1 MLKIVLNWVLALI
14 NAIRNKFNNFKIG
27 VRFTLIYCL
36 ISVFSI
42 LMSNM
47 LFQEIYSGI
56 ALRKVSEVSIQ
67 TLYSIRTS
75 LNITITN
82 ISNYSKM
89 IISDD
94 DLQILLRRGN
104 IYSDLNVQKKVG
116 TYLNKLTQETPYIS
130 SVYIFD
136 TSGNEYSVGNQDDL
150 KFIPEKI
157 QDAVW
162 YNSVLGKKGS
172 YILSLNGGGAFSH
185 APDDNFISMIRLVRD
200 INTTEALGVLII
212 NISENTFKDSFANI
226 TNNYMTDVTIFDQNN
241 QSIIKSNGVDIG
253 KANLSELFEKQKQG
267 FLIRDVN
274 NTECLLSYLLEDRY
288 GWKIVSVMPVKEL
301 SNETSVPGLIGFA
314 IIMINSVL
322 LFVGTVFTSRMI
334 TIPIKKLLKSMKGV
348 EKGEF
353 KEVNIK
359 AGKDEIGQLRD
370 GYNIMIREIQNL
382 IKRVITEQKVK
393 RKAELNVLQAQIKP
407 HFLYNTLD
415 SINSLALMGET
426 TSVCDLV
433 EALGNY
439 YRISLSKGKEVITI
453 GQEIVMV
460 KNYLK
465 IQKMRYPDLFEAHF
479 ILDEKCNSYKILKLV
494 LQPLV
499 ENSLYHGLRNKAG
512 GGAIT
517 LKTEHLA
524 DCIRITIEDDG
535 IGMSEEYIEQ
545 ILGDN
550 TGANDASFG
559 LKGTIERLS
568 IFYGN
573 EDCFQIESNV
583 GIGTRITI
591 LIPVDHGNGEYNHA

>member
-1 MLKIVLNWVLALI
+1 MLKRVLNRVLALF
-14 NAIRNKFNNFKIG
+14 NGIRYKFNNFKIG
-27 VRFTLIYCL
+27 ARFTLIYCL

-42 LMSNM
+42 LMSNV

-56 ALRKVSEVSIQ
+56 ALNKVSEVSIQ

-75 LNITITN
+75 LNITISN

-104 IYSDLNVQKKVG
+104 MYSDLNIQKKVG

-136 TSGNEYSVGNQDDL
+136 ASGNEYSVGSQDDL

-157 QDAVW
+157 QDASW
-162 YNSVLGKKGS
+162 YKSVLTKKGS
-172 YILSLNGGGAFSH
+172 YILSLNGGGDFRH
-185 APDDNFISMIRLVRD
+185 DPEDNFISMIRLIRD

-212 NISENTFKDSFANI
+212 NISANTFKDSFANI
-226 TNNYMTDVTIFDQNN
+226 TSNYTTDVTILDQNN
-241 QSIIKSNGVDIG
+241 NSIIKSNGVDMDTG
-253 KANLSELFEKQKQG
+253 DLAELFINQKQG
-267 FLIRDVN
+267 FIIRNVN
-274 NTECLLSYLLEDRY
+274 NTEYLLSYLLEDRY
-288 GWKIVSVMPVKEL
+288 GWKIVSAMPVKEL

-322 LFVGTVFTSRMI
+322 LFIGTIFTSRMI

-348 EKGEF
+348 EKGQF
-353 KEVNIK
+353 NEVSIK

-370 GYNIMIREIQNL
+370 GYNIMILEIQNL

-426 TSVCDLV
+426 TSVCSLV
-433 EALGNY
+433 EALGSY

-453 GQEIVMV
+453 GQEIDMAE
-460 KNYLK
+460 NYLK
-465 IQKMRYPDLFEAHF
+465 IQKMRYPDLFTAHF

-499 ENSLYHGLRNKAG
+499 ENSLYHGIRNKDG
-512 GGAIT
+512 GGVIT
-517 LKTEHLA
+517 LKTEHLI
-524 DCIRITIEDDG
+524 DSIRITIEDDG
-535 IGMSEEYIEQ
+535 IGMSNEYIAQ
-545 ILGDN
+545 ILGN
-550 TGANDASFG
+550 SAEANDTSFG

-568 IFYGN
+568 IFYGT
-573 EDCFQIESNV
+573 EDCFHIESEE

-591 LIPVDHGNGEYNHA
+591 LIPVDNGNGEYNHV

>member
-359 AGKDEIGQLRD
+359 AGKDELGQLRD

-393 RKAELNVLQAQIKP
+393 RKAELNVLQAQIRP

-535 IGMSEEYIEQ
+535 IGMSEEFIEQ

>member
-1 MLKIVLNWVLALI
+1 MLEMILNWVLALI

-47 LFQEIYSGI
+47 LFQEIYSEI

-185 APDDNFISMIRLVRD
+185 APDDNFVSMIRLVRD

-226 TNNYMTDVTIFDQNN
+226 TNNYMTDITIFDQNN

-253 KANLSELFEKQKQG
+253 KGNLTELFEKQKQG

-301 SNETSVPGLIGFA
+301 SNETAVPGLIGFA

-322 LFVGTVFTSRMI
+322 LFIGTVFTSKMI

-353 KEVNIK
+353 NEVNIK

-426 TSVCDLV
+426 SSVCDLV
-433 EALGNY
+433 EALGSY
-439 YRISLSKGKEVITI
+439 YRISLSKGKEVINI

-465 IQKMRYPDLFEAHF
+465 IQKMRYPDLFTAHF
-479 ILDEKCNSYKILKLV
+479 IIDEKCSSYKILKLV

-499 ENSLYHGLRNKAG
+499 ENSLYHGIRNKDG
-512 GGAIT
+512 GGTIT
-517 LKTEHLA
+517 LKTEHLI
-524 DCIRITIEDDG
+524 DRIRITIEDDG
-535 IGMSEEYIEQ
+535 IGMAKEYIEQ
-545 ILGDN
+545 VLGDK
-550 TGANDASFG
+550 TGTTDTSFG
-559 LKGTIERLS
+559 LRGTIERLS
-568 IFYGN
+568 IFYGT
-573 EDCFQIESNV
+573 EDCFQIESDV

-591 LIPVDHGNGEYNHA
+591 LIPVDNGNGEYNHA

>member
-524 DCIRITIEDDG
+524 GHIRITIEDDG
-535 IGMSEEYIEQ
+535 IGMSQEYIEQ

-550 TGANDASFG
+550 TGATDTSFG

-573 EDCFQIESNV
+573 EDCFQIESDV

>member
-1 MLKIVLNWVLALI
+1 MLKKIVNRALALF
-14 NAIRNKFNNFKIG
+14 NGIRNKFNNFKIG
-27 VRFTLIYCL
+27 ARFTLIYCL

-42 LMSNM
+42 LMSNV

-56 ALRKVSEVSIQ
+56 ALNKVSEVSIQ

-75 LNITITN
+75 LNITISN

-104 IYSDLNVQKKVG
+104 MYSDLNIQKKVG

-136 TSGNEYSVGNQDDL
+136 ASGNEYSVGSQDDL

-157 QDAVW
+157 QDAAW
-162 YNSVLGKKGS
+162 YKSVLTKKGS
-172 YILSLNGGGAFSH
+172 YILSLNGGGAFRH
-185 APDDNFISMIRLVRD
+185 DPQDNFISMIRLIRD

-212 NISENTFKDSFANI
+212 NISANTFKDSFANI
-226 TNNYMTDVTIFDQNN
+226 TSNYTTDVTILDQNN
-241 QSIIKSNGVDIG
+241 HSIIKSNGVDMDTG
-253 KANLSELFEKQKQG
+253 DLAELFINQKQG
-267 FLIRDVN
+267 FLIRNVN
-274 NTECLLSYLLEDRY
+274 NTEYLLSYLLEDRY
-288 GWKIVSVMPVKEL
+288 GWKIVSAMPVKEL

-322 LFVGTVFTSRMI
+322 LFIGTIFTSRMI

-353 KEVNIK
+353 NEVSIK
-359 AGKDEIGQLRD
+359 TGKDEIGQLRD

-426 TSVCDLV
+426 SSVCNLV
-433 EALGNY
+433 EALGSY

-453 GQEIVMV
+453 GQEIDMAE
-460 KNYLK
+460 NYLK
-465 IQKMRYPDLFEAHF
+465 IQKMRYPDLFTAHF

-499 ENSLYHGLRNKAG
+499 ENSLYHGIRNKDG
-512 GGAIT
+512 GGVIT
-517 LKTEHLA
+517 IKTEHLI
-524 DCIRITIEDDG
+524 DSIRITIEDDG
-535 IGMSEEYIEQ
+535 IGMSKEYIDQ
-545 ILGDN
+545 ILGN
-550 TGANDASFG
+550 SSEATHTSFG

-568 IFYGN
+568 IFYGT
-573 EDCFQIESNV
+573 EDCFHIESEE

-591 LIPVDHGNGEYNHA
+591 SIPVDNGNGDYYHA

>member
-1 MLKIVLNWVLALI
+1 MLKIILNRVLALF

-27 VRFTLIYCL
+27 ARFTLIYCL
-36 ISVFSI
+36 ISIFSI

-136 TSGNEYSVGNQDDL
+136 TSGNEYSVGSQDDL

-157 QDAVW
+157 QDAAW
-162 YNSVLGKKGS
+162 YNSVLSKKGS
-172 YILSLNGGGAFSH
+172 YILSLNGGGAFRH
-185 APDDNFISMIRLVRD
+185 DPEDNFVSMIRLIRD

-226 TNNYMTDVTIFDQNN
+226 TNNYTTAVTILDQNN

-253 KANLSELFEKQKQG
+253 TGNLSELFDDQSQG
-267 FLIRDVN
+267 FLIQDVN
-274 NTECLLSYLLEDRY
+274 NTECLISYLLEDRY
-288 GWKIVSVMPVKEL
+288 NWKIVSVMPVKEL

-314 IIMINSVL
+314 IIMINSLL
-322 LFVGTVFTSRMI
+322 LFIGTVFTSRMI

-353 KEVNIK
+353 NEVNIK

-426 TSVCDLV
+426 SSVCDLV
-433 EALGNY
+433 EALGSY

-453 GQEIVMV
+453 DQEIVMV

-465 IQKMRYPDLFEAHF
+465 IQKMRYPDLFTAHF
-479 ILDEKCNSYKILKLV
+479 SIDEKCNSYKILKLV

-499 ENSLYHGLRNKAG
+499 ENSLYHGIRNKDG

-517 LKTEHLA
+517 LKTEHLI
-524 DCIRITIEDDG
+524 DRIRITIEDDG
-535 IGMSEEYIEQ
+535 IGMSKEYMEQ

-550 TGANDASFG
+550 TGSTDTSFG

-568 IFYGN
+568 IFYGT
-573 EDCFQIESNV
+573 EDCFQIESDV

-591 LIPVDHGNGEYNHA
+591 LIPVDNGNGEYNHA

>member
-1 MLKIVLNWVLALI
+1 MLEIILNWVLALI

-47 LFQEIYSGI
+47 LFQEIYSEI

-253 KANLSELFEKQKQG
+253 KGNLSELFEKQKQG

-301 SNETSVPGLIGFA
+301 SNETAVPGLIGFA
-314 IIMINSVL
+314 IIMINSAL

-479 ILDEKCNSYKILKLV
+479 IIDEKCNSYKILKLV

-517 LKTEHLA
+517 LKTQHLA
-524 DCIRITIEDDG
+524 DRIRITIEDDG
-535 IGMSEEYIEQ
+535 IGMSQEYIEQ

-550 TGANDASFG
+550 TGATDTSFG

-573 EDCFQIESNV
+573 EDCFQIESDV
-583 GIGTRITI
+583 GRGTRITI
-591 LIPVDHGNGEYNHA
+591 LIPVDNGNGEYNHA

>member
-1 MLKIVLNWVLALI
+1 MLKRVLNRVLALF
-14 NAIRNKFNNFKIG
+14 NGIRNKFNNFKIG
-27 VRFTLIYCL
+27 ARFTLIYSL

-42 LMSNM
+42 LMSNV

-56 ALRKVSEVSIQ
+56 ALNKVSEVSIQ

-75 LNITITN
+75 LNITISN

-104 IYSDLNVQKKVG
+104 MYSDLNIQKKVG

-136 TSGNEYSVGNQDDL
+136 ASGNEYSVGSQDDL

-157 QDAVW
+157 QDAAW
-162 YNSVLGKKGS
+162 YKSVLDKKGS
-172 YILSLNGGGAFSH
+172 YILSLNGGGDFRH
-185 APDDNFISMIRLVRD
+185 DPEDNFISMIRLIRD

-212 NISENTFKDSFANI
+212 NISANTFKDSFANI
-226 TNNYMTDVTIFDQNN
+226 TSNYTTDVTILDQNN
-241 QSIIKSNGVDIG
+241 NSIIKSNDIDMDTG
-253 KANLSELFEKQKQG
+253 ELAELFNNQKQG
-267 FLIRDVN
+267 FLIRNVN
-274 NTECLLSYLLEDRY
+274 NTEYLLSYLLEDRY
-288 GWKIVSVMPVKEL
+288 GWKIVSAMPVKEL

-322 LFVGTVFTSRMI
+322 LFIGTIFTSRMI

-353 KEVNIK
+353 NEVSIK

-426 TSVCDLV
+426 SSVCNLV
-433 EALGNY
+433 EALGSY
-439 YRISLSKGKEVITI
+439 YRISLSKGKEVITV
-453 GQEIVMV
+453 GQEIDMAE
-460 KNYLK
+460 NYLK
-465 IQKMRYPDLFEAHF
+465 IQKMRYPDLFTAHF

-499 ENSLYHGLRNKAG
+499 ENSLYHGIRNKDG
-512 GGAIT
+512 GGVIT
-517 LKTEHLA
+517 LKTEHLI
-524 DCIRITIEDDG
+524 DSIRITIEDDG
-535 IGMSEEYIEQ
+535 IGMSKEYIAQ
-545 ILGDN
+545 ILGN
-550 TGANDASFG
+550 TTEANDTSFG

-568 IFYGN
+568 IFYGT
-573 EDCFQIESNV
+573 EDCFHIESEE

-591 LIPVDHGNGEYNHA
+591 LIPVDNGNGEYNHA

>member
-1 MLKIVLNWVLALI
+1 MLKKILNRALALF
-14 NAIRNKFNNFKIG
+14 NGIRNKFNNFKIG
-27 VRFTLIYCL
+27 ARFTLIYCL

-42 LMSNM
+42 LMSNV

-56 ALRKVSEVSIQ
+56 ALNKVSEVSIQ

-75 LNITITN
+75 LNITISN

-104 IYSDLNVQKKVG
+104 MYSDLNIQKKVG

-136 TSGNEYSVGNQDDL
+136 ASGNEYSVGSQDDL
-150 KFIPEKI
+150 KFIPDKI
-157 QDAVW
+157 QDAAW
-162 YNSVLGKKGS
+162 YKSVLTKKGS
-172 YILSLNGGGAFSH
+172 YILSLNGGGAFRH
-185 APDDNFISMIRLVRD
+185 DPEDNFISMIRLIRD

-212 NISENTFKDSFANI
+212 NISANTFKDSFANI
-226 TNNYMTDVTIFDQNN
+226 TSNYTTDVTILDQNN
-241 QSIIKSNGVDIG
+241 HSIIKSNGVDMDTG
-253 KANLSELFEKQKQG
+253 DLAELFINQKQG
-267 FLIRDVN
+267 FLIRNVN
-274 NTECLLSYLLEDRY
+274 NTEYLLSYLLEDRY
-288 GWKIVSVMPVKEL
+288 GWKIVSAMPVKEL

-322 LFVGTVFTSRMI
+322 LFIGTIFTSRMI

-353 KEVNIK
+353 NEVSIK
-359 AGKDEIGQLRD
+359 TGKDEIGQLRD

-426 TSVCDLV
+426 TSVCNLV
-433 EALGNY
+433 EALGSY

-453 GQEIVMV
+453 GQEIDMAE
-460 KNYLK
+460 NYLK
-465 IQKMRYPDLFEAHF
+465 IQKMRYPDLFTAHF

-499 ENSLYHGLRNKAG
+499 ENSLYHGIRNKDG
-512 GGAIT
+512 GGVIT
-517 LKTEHLA
+517 LKTEHLI
-524 DCIRITIEDDG
+524 DSIRITIEDDG
-535 IGMSEEYIEQ
+535 IGMSKEYIDQ
-545 ILGDN
+545 ILGN
-550 TGANDASFG
+550 STEATHTSFG

-568 IFYGN
+568 IFYGT
-573 EDCFQIESNV
+573 EDCFHIESEE

-591 LIPVDHGNGEYNHA
+591 LIPVDNGNGEYNHA

>member
-1 MLKIVLNWVLALI
+1 MLKRVLNRVLALF
-14 NAIRNKFNNFKIG
+14 NGIRNKFNNFKIG
-27 VRFTLIYCL
+27 ARFTLIYCL

-42 LMSNM
+42 LMSNV

-56 ALRKVSEVSIQ
+56 ALNKVSEVSIQ

-75 LNITITN
+75 LNITISN

-104 IYSDLNVQKKVG
+104 MYSDLNIQKKVG

-136 TSGNEYSVGNQDDL
+136 ASGNEYSVGSQDDL

-157 QDAVW
+157 QDASW
-162 YNSVLGKKGS
+162 YKSVLTKKGS
-172 YILSLNGGGAFSH
+172 YILSLNGGGDFRH
-185 APDDNFISMIRLVRD
+185 DPEDNFISMIRLIRD

-212 NISENTFKDSFANI
+212 NISANTFKDSFANI
-226 TNNYMTDVTIFDQNN
+226 TSNYTTDVTILDQNN
-241 QSIIKSNGVDIG
+241 NSIIKSNGVDMDTG
-253 KANLSELFEKQKQG
+253 DLAELFINQKQG
-267 FLIRDVN
+267 FLIRNVN
-274 NTECLLSYLLEDRY
+274 NTEYLLSYLLEDRY
-288 GWKIVSVMPVKEL
+288 GWKIVSAMPVKEL

-322 LFVGTVFTSRMI
+322 LFIGTIFTSRMI

-348 EKGEF
+348 EKGQF
-353 KEVNIK
+353 NEVSIK

-370 GYNIMIREIQNL
+370 GYNIMILEIQNL

-426 TSVCDLV
+426 TSVCNLV
-433 EALGNY
+433 EALGSY

-453 GQEIVMV
+453 GQEIDMAE
-460 KNYLK
+460 NYLK
-465 IQKMRYPDLFEAHF
+465 IQKMRYPDLFTAHF

-499 ENSLYHGLRNKAG
+499 ENSLYHGIRNKDG
-512 GGAIT
+512 GGVIT
-517 LKTEHLA
+517 LKTEHLI
-524 DCIRITIEDDG
+524 DSIRITIEDDG
-535 IGMSEEYIEQ
+535 IGMSNEYIAQ
-545 ILGDN
+545 ILGN
-550 TGANDASFG
+550 STEANDTSFG

-568 IFYGN
+568 IFYGT
-573 EDCFQIESNV
+573 EDCFHIESEE

-591 LIPVDHGNGEYNHA
+591 LIPVDNGNGEYNHA